1 MTEWDG
7 KCSICGVQIDGNPKE
22 ELHYDLEEPG
32 SPAYCKECYELKEK
46 QRIHNTLLESKE
58 LLFICILCVILLV
71 LWRFIH

>member
-7 KCSICGVQIDGNPKE
+7 KCSRCGTQIMGTDR

-58 LLFICILCVILLV
+58 LLFISVLCLILLV
-71 LWRFIH
+71 LWRVIH